1 MTTVEYPARSRAGVT
16 SDGVVTPAQPPTE
29 AAPPPSAAPTS
40 DDRAPR
46 SPGDEAGP
54 HRTRL
59 PLRRLL
65 LVALA
70 VIAVGGGTAV
80 AYRWWRDSVLYVSTD
95 NAQIA
100 GYMTQVGALEAG
112 RVATVNA
119 DVGDRV
125 AQNQVVARVD
135 VPSTVSQTAAGTPQQ
150 AFTNTVDTLVDVTS
164 PVDGVVVARS
174 SNPGDVIP
182 AGQSILTVVD
192 PNNLWVIANVE
203 ETQTRRVRPGQR
215 VQVHV
220 DNLNADFTGEVA
232 AIVQASA
239 QSFSLLPRQNL
250 SGNFTKVTQLQAVK
264 ITLDRV
270 DPRLALGTS
279 VEVKI
284 EAGG

>member
-1 MTTVEYPARSRAGVT
+1 MTTVESPARDRAGVRPGGVAAPARPPDETTAPPSVVPT
-16 SDGVVTPAQPPTE
+16 SDGH
-29 AAPPPSAAPTS
+29 
-40 DDRAPR
+40 APR
-46 SPGDEAGP
+46 SPGDAAG
-54 HRTRL
+54 HERTRL
-59 PLRRLL
+59 PVRRLQL
-65 LVALA
+65 IALA
-70 VIAVGGGTAV
+70 VVAVVGGTVV
-80 AYRWWRDSVLYVSTD
+80 AYRWWRDSLLYVSTD

-100 GYMTQVGALEAG
+100 GYMTQVGTLEAG

-125 AQNQVVARVD
+125 SQNQIVAQVD
-135 VPSTVSQTAAGTPQQ
+135 VPTTVSQTAAGTPREQ
-150 AFTNTVDTLVDVTS
+150 FTNTADTLADVRS
-164 PVDGVVVARS
+164 PVDGIVVARS
-174 SNPGDVIP
+174 SNPGDVLP

-192 PNNLWVIANVE
+192 PSNLWVVANVE
-203 ETQTRRVRPGQR
+203 ETQIRRVRPGQR
-215 VQVHV
+215 VLVHV

-239 QSFSLLPRQNL
+239 QSFSPLPQQNL

-284 EAGG
+284 EVGG